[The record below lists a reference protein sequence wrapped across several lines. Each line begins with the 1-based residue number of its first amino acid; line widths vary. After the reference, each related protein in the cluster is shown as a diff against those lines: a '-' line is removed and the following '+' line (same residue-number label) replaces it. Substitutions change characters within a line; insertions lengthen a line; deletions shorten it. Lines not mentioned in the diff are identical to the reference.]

1 MEGFIVLHRSA
12 LQNPVFN
19 KPFIWHYFMY
29 CCLRANWKDNE
40 VPNNGEAVLIKRGSF
55 MTSLE
60 KDQESTGLT
69 IQNIRTARKNL
80 QAVSMIV
87 VNATKAFS
95 IIEVCNYSHYQDLP
109 KTGNKA
115 PTKYQQRSNKV
126 LTTNNKE
133 NKENTKNQLL
143 KGEKIRKYSN
153 SNTFRFVLQLHCRE
167 NGYEYPS
174 KEKMNLMWEE
184 GYDPKNYHPQSS

>member
-19 KPFIWHYFMY
+19 KPFVWHYFMY

-40 VPNNGEAVLIKRGSF
+40 IPVNGEALMIRRGSF

-60 KDQESTGLT
+60 KDMETTGLT

-80 QAVSMIV
+80 QAVSMIE

-95 IIEVCNYSHYQDLP
+95 IITVCNYSHYQDLP

-115 PTKYQQRSNKV
+115 STIRPQRANKV
-126 LTTNNKE
+126 VTTNNKE
-133 NKENTKNQLL
+133 NKENTKNHL
-143 KGEKIRKYSN
+143 KYKDFR
-153 SNTFRFVLQLHCRE
+153 TFHFVVQHHCRDQ
-167 NGYEYPS
+167 GLDYPDREWLMEQW
-174 KEKMNLMWEE
+174 KEGN
-184 GYDPKNYHPQSS
+184 DPKNCLKSS